1 MRNCLVGVGRF
12 LLAGAVVAVSGCS
25 SKTCPTRGCQ
35 DGFTADIRSTDG
47 IFPSGMYRIEL
58 MVDGTSLTCAFAYPA
73 AMQMQPLCSGFF
85 VAFLS
90 ETTCTETRCDT
101 IPGRFF
107 ETITVAGT
115 PGQIHAWQYVDDV
128 AILDAAAAPSY
139 EEQRPNGP
147 ECEPVCRQASVSWP
161 LQ

>member
-1 MRNCLVGVGRF
+1 MRNCLVGVGIF
-12 LLAGAVVAVSGCS
+12 LLAGAVVEVSGCS
-25 SKTCPTRGCQ
+25 SKTCPTRGCY
-35 DGFTADIRSTDG
+35 DGFSATVSAGAIGSLPTG
-47 IFPSGMYRIEL
+47 THRIE
-58 MVDGTSLTCAFAYPA
+58 VIADVASLTCTFRIPLGTTTAPTCSTGLSVLVAPA
-73 AMQMQPLCSGFF
+73 SGQ
-85 VAFLS
+85 VV
-90 ETTCTETRCDT
+90 
-101 IPGRFF
+101 

-147 ECEPVCRQASVSWP
+147 ECDPVCRQASASWT